1 MDQEKRTF
9 QLRINRLIPVV
20 CLYAIAAIAALIGL
34 LDFSL
39 TAYRNML
46 LQMEI
51 WDPSV
56 VLGANIGFS
65 LLGAMSVLFPGAL
78 AICMFL
84 GLCKRPGFSV
94 LSDIADIS
102 GKIVRILRYVLIVIF
117 VYRSVTYILQCL
129 REDMVVYL
137 IMAMLMFEG
146 LFGVAF
152 YFCLQLL
159 MKFFASAADVL
170 ASVQYM
176 HASGTVEYCDT
187 HVTVCRVLTL
197 LGLFGIGLAVY
208 LILFPFT
215 GILCAVG
222 LILAAIANFWVS
234 ILLKTNQT
242 RISHIIYQQ
251 EKARKAQLHSER

>member
-1 MDQEKRTF
+1 MDQEKRTLP
-9 QLRINRLIPVV
+9 LRINRLIPAV
-20 CLYAIAAIAALIGL
+20 CLYAIATIAAIIGL
-34 LDFSL
+34 FGFSM

-56 VLGANIGFS
+56 ILGANIGFS

-78 AICMFL
+78 AVCMFL

-94 LSDIADIS
+94 LSDIVDIC

-117 VYRSVTYILQCL
+117 VCRSVIYILQCL

-137 IMAMLMFEG
+137 TMAMLMFEG

-152 YFCLQLL
+152 YFALQLL

-215 GILCAVG
+215 GICCAIS
-222 LILAAIANFWVS
+222 LILTAIANIWLS
-234 ILLKTNQT
+234 ILLKNSQT

-251 EKARKAQLHSER
+251 EKVRKAQLHSER